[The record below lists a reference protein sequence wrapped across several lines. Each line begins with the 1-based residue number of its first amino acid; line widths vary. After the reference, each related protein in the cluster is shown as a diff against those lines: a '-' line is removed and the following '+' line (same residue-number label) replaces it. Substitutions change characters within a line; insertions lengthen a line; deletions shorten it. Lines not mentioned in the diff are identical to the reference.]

1 MACRKRRLVLKDSYI
16 KIQKWI
22 DHIDSDTEA
31 DTEAESD
38 DIGSEDNGKLEFII
52 ESEIPQRD
60 RLWLAGY
67 TIGKILPEKSTK

>member
-1 MACRKRRLVLKDSYI
+1 MACRKRRLVLKEACI

-22 DHIDSDTEA
+22 DNIDSDTEA

-38 DIGSEDNGKLEFII
+38 DIGSEDSDKLEFII
-52 ESEIPQRD
+52 ESRIPQRD

-67 TIGKILPEKSTK
+67 AIGKILPEKSTK